1 MCLSNSYVIY
11 VGAHRG
17 VVGGG
22 EGSEEIHGKHV
33 NNLQWKGVIE
43 HTDVRRLHPHLRIDW
58 FGEHSPVLGDI
69 LHHLLQRRTLHLL
82 PLEVGEGVG
91 DEVEE
96 NAALSD
102 LLDQKLLA
110 VALAGLLQL
119 GQLDQLPVLSDVE
132 PAARGR

>member
-1 MCLSNSYVIY
+1 MFNYQFIKIPLIRLTKLTTHSTHLGVDGVSED
-11 VGAHRG
+11 AP
-17 VVGGG
+17 VVGH
-22 EGSEEIHGKHV
+22 E
-33 NNLQWKGVIE
+33 
-43 HTDVRRLHPHLRIDW
+43 
-58 FGEHSPVLGDI
+58 
-69 LHHLLQRRTLHLL
+69 LHHLLQRRPLHLL

-132 PAARGR
+132 PAARWR

>member
-1 MCLSNSYVIY
+1 M
-11 VGAHRG
+11 
-17 VVGGG
+17 
-22 EGSEEIHGKHV
+22 
-33 NNLQWKGVIE
+33 NNLQCNGVVE
-43 HTDVRRLHPHLRIDW
+43 HTDVRRLHSHLRIDW

-69 LHHLLQRRTLHLL
+69 LYHLLQRCTLHLL
-82 PLEVGEGVG
+82 PLEVGEGVR

-119 GQLDQLPVLSDVE
+119 GQLDQLPVLGDVE